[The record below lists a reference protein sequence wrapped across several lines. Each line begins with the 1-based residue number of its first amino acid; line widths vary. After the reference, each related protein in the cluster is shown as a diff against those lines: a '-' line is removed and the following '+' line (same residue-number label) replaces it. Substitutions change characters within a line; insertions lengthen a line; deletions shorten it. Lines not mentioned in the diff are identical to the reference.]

1 MPNRGDGQQGR
12 AGERSG
18 GGPGVLVTVPAG
30 VVYELRRTLH
40 LELSCAAQDVD
51 EVAVRKGQ
59 VTHPEWYE
67 EALARFDAI
76 RALLDEI
83 GWWNTDPPAE
93 VPLDL
98 RTHRLVVT
106 RALETALLLADADM
120 KDLDAVEA
128 ERARR
133 GEPSR
138 REGTTQRVSALCE
151 FAVAV
156 KDLAG
161 QGRSDE

>member
-1 MPNRGDGQQGR
+1 MPKKGDKQQDR
-12 AGERSG
+12 VGERSG

-30 VVYELRRTLH
+30 VVYELRRTMH
-40 LELSCAAQDVD
+40 LELSCAAQDID

-67 EALARFDAI
+67 EPLARFDAI
-76 RALLDEI
+76 RALLDEM
-83 GWWNTDPPAE
+83 GWWNIDPPAE
-93 VPLDL
+93 ISLDL
-98 RTHRLVVT
+98 RAHRLVVT

-120 KDLDAVEA
+120 KDLDAVEV

-138 REGTTQRVSALCE
+138 REATTQRVSAISG